1 MRGIPSDDE
10 LLPVRALDLQ
20 PVLAAAGA
28 VWAVTALG
36 DNALQPHGARLPVH
50 RLAIA
55 QQVL

>member
-1 MRGIPSDDE
+1 MRGIAGDDE

-28 VWAVTALG
+28 VRAVPPLRDDALE
-36 DNALQPHGARLPVH
+36 AHRARLAEH

-55 QQVL
+55 E